1 VESARPA
8 AEADTA
14 RVAELRAVAQAELRA
29 QTRGGP
35 VFVAGE
41 AARFS
46 PSYTVVGEFDGV
58 VVGFGA
64 AAASD
69 LADGSR
75 LGVIG
80 ELFVEAEGRAVG
92 VGEAMIG
99 LLLDWCRSQGCA
111 GVDAFA
117 LPGTRETKNFFET
130 FGFTARLL
138 VVHHRLDG
146 VDDPA

>member
-1 VESARPA
+1 MESARRA
-8 AEADTA
+8 TEADAA
-14 RVAELRAVAQAELRA
+14 RLAELRAVAQAELRA

-46 PSYTVVGEFDGV
+46 PSFTVVGEIDGV
-58 VVGFGA
+58 AVGFGSA
-64 AAASD
+64 AVQA

-75 LGVIG
+75 VGVVG
-80 ELFVEAEGRAVG
+80 ELFVEAEGRAIG

-99 LLLDWCRSQGCA
+99 LLLEWCRSEGCT

-117 LPGTRETKNFFET
+117 LPGMRETKNFFET